1 MDIPV
6 RRAEAT
12 DKNVHPTIREG
23 GIVMLTISDRNP
35 NCHRRA
41 FLKIGSLALG
51 GLTLPDLLAARAADG
66 RPLVKDKAV
75 IFLFLHGG
83 PSQIE
88 TFDPKMAAPA
98 NIRSATGEVATAIP
112 GVTFGGSFPRLAALA
127 DKVAIVRSYVP
138 GDANHDIKPVVC
150 RDTFGAN
157 LGSIYGRVAGMNH
170 PATGLP
176 SNVVLFP
183 RSVDSSTQPGTMN
196 FGRFADTGSFGSA
209 YAPFDPS
216 SGGQLQK
223 NMKLTLPF
231 DRLEDRRQLLSQLDH
246 VKWSLSEGHLIDGL
260 DRMRQQAIGTILR
273 GVGDAFDLSTEDPRT
288 IDRYDTAPL
297 VRPENIDKKWKNYN
311 NYVDNAKTLG
321 KLLLLARR
329 LCERG
334 CGFVTV
340 TTNFVWD
347 MHSDVNNAGVEEG
360 MRYMGL
366 PLDHALSAFIEDL
379 EQRGLSEKILL
390 VACGEIGRTPRI
402 NKNGG
407 RDHWANLAPL
417 LLTGGGLK
425 MGQTIGQSTRD
436 AGEPQT
442 EPVRP
447 KNLIATILH
456 TLFDVGELR
465 IAPGVPREIAQ
476 TMTAWEVIGGLV

>member
-1 MDIPV
+1 
-6 RRAEAT
+6 
-12 DKNVHPTIREG
+12 
-23 GIVMLTISDRNP
+23 MLTVFDPHQRL
-35 NCHRRA
+35 HRRS

-51 GLTLPDLLAARAADG
+51 GLTLPDLLAAKAAEG
-66 RPLVKDKAV
+66 KSLVKDKAV

-83 PSQIE
+83 PSQTE
-88 TFDPKMAAPA
+88 TFDPKISSPA
-98 NIRSATGEVATAIP
+98 NIRSATGEVATSLP
-112 GVTFGGSFPRLAALA
+112 GVTFGGSFERLAALA
-127 DKVAIVRSYVP
+127 DKVAVVRSYVP
-138 GDANHDIKPVVC
+138 GDANHDIKPLVSGE
-150 RDTFGAN
+150 TFGAN
-157 LGSIYGRVAGMNH
+157 LGSVYGRVAGMNH
-170 PATGLP
+170 PVTGLP

-183 RSVDSSTQPGTMN
+183 RAVDASTQPGTAN
-196 FGRFADTGSFGSA
+196 FGRFGDAGVFGSA

-223 NMKLTLPF
+223 NMRLALPL
-231 DRLEDRRQLLSQLDH
+231 DRLGDRRQLLAQLDR

-260 DRMRQQAIGTILR
+260 DRMREQAIGTILG
-273 GVGDAFDLSTEDPRT
+273 GVADAFDLAKEDPRT

-297 VRPENIDKKWKNYN
+297 ARPENIDKKWKNYN
-311 NYVDNAKTLG
+311 NYVDNAKSLG

-366 PLDHALSAFIEDL
+366 PLDYALSAFIEDV

-402 NKNGG
+402 NKAGG

-417 LLTGGGLK
+417 LLAGGGLK
-425 MGQTIGQSTRD
+425 MGQIIGQSTRD
-436 AGEPQT
+436 AGEPLT
-442 EPVRP
+442 EPIRP

-465 IAPGVPREIAQ
+465 IIPGVPREIAQ
-476 TMTAWEVIGGLV
+476 TMTGWEPIGGLL